1 MIDKDVILDKA
12 SSIERHLRRIRD
24 KRDIDLN
31 QFLDDMDVQ
40 DIVLFN
46 LQVAIQNC
54 IDIGSHIISDEGLGV
69 AGSTSEIFYILQEN
83 GFIDAQL
90 TEKIITAVGFRN
102 LVAPEYGNLDLA
114 KVYQIIHKDIEDIE
128 SFIRTILEK
137 CGIAH

>member
-1 MIDKDVILDKA
+1 MIDRDVILDKA
-12 SSIERHLRRIRD
+12 SRIERHLRRIRD

-31 QFLDDMDVQ
+31 QFLEDLDVQ

-46 LQVAIQNC
+46 LQIAIQNC

-83 GFIDAQL
+83 GYIDAQL

-102 LVAPEYGNLDLA
+102 LVAHEYGNLDLA
-114 KVYQIIHKDIEDIE
+114 KVYQIVHEDIEDIE
-128 SFIRTILEK
+128 FFIRTILEK
-137 CGIAH
+137 CGIAQ

>member
-46 LQVAIQNC
+46 LQTAIQNC
-54 IDIGSHIISDEGLGV
+54 IDIGSHIISDEGMGV

-83 GFIDAQL
+83 DFIDAQL

-114 KVYQIIHKDIEDIE
+114 KVYQIIHEDIEDIE
-128 SFIRTILEK
+128 YFIGTILEK